1 MSALTDRIAA
11 EHHVYRTYVHDDLAC
26 TGCDFAWQ
34 RSASDVAN
42 GTLDG
47 TAVQEAAAAHI
58 AAVTEAAV
66 REHIAAALDD
76 LARARHDDLK
86 ETKRRTRAESF
97 AGASAMAYE
106 LAARIAR
113 GEQ

>member
-1 MSALTDRIAA
+1 MSALTDKIVA
-11 EHHVYRTYVHDDLAC
+11 EHDTYLTYLTGGDLRASC
-26 TGCDFAWQ
+26 EGCDWTFEGD
-34 RSASDVAN
+34 SID
-42 GTLDG
+42 
-47 TAVQEAAAAHI
+47 AVVECSRHV

-86 ETKRRTRAESF
+86 ETKRRTRAETF

>member
-1 MSALTDRIAA
+1 MTALTDRIAHDHEPMLVGGA
-11 EHHVYRTYVHDDLAC
+11 YQCSCGEEAPLHYFDKYRDLSE
-26 TGCDFAWQ
+26 WH
-34 RSASDVAN
+34 R
-42 GTLDG
+42 
-47 TAVQEAAAAHI
+47 AHTN
-58 AAVTEAAV
+58 AVTEAAV

-86 ETKRRTRAESF
+86 ETKRRTRAETF

-113 GEQ
+113 GVTP

>member
-11 EHHVYRTYVHDDLAC
+11 EHGALFNSWNTCLCGAKLA
-26 TGCDFAWQ
+26 TTSKWN
-34 RSASDVAN
+34 R
-42 GTLDG
+42 
-47 TAVQEAAAAHI
+47 HI
-58 AAVTEAAV
+58 AEVTEAAV
-66 REHIAAALDD
+66 RERIAAALDD

-86 ETKRRTRAESF
+86 ETKRRTRAETF

>member
-11 EHHVYRTYVHDDLAC
+11 EHGEWSIFDGVWRCNCGEPLPS
-26 TGCDFAWQ
+26 
-34 RSASDVAN
+34 SANADMWMR
-42 GTLDG
+42 
-47 TAVQEAAAAHI
+47 AHI
-58 AAVTEAAV
+58 ATVTEAAV

-86 ETKRRTRAESF
+86 ETKRRTRAETF

-113 GEQ
+113 GEQR

>member
-1 MSALTDRIAA
+1 MSALTDQIAA
-11 EHHVYRTYVHDDLAC
+11 EHGHRQTKDGDWEC
-26 TGCDFAWQ
+26 KCGMPI
-34 RSASDVAN
+34 RPSAPSN
-42 GTLDG
+42 WMHKHLI
-47 TAVQEAAAAHI
+47 E
-58 AAVTEAAV
+58 VTEAAV

-86 ETKRRTRAESF
+86 ETKRRTRAETF

-113 GEQ
+113 GEQR

>member
-1 MSALTDRIAA
+1 MSALTDRIVH
-11 EHHVYRTYVHDDLAC
+11 EHQPESGEWSVCICGQADLRY
-26 TGCDFAWQ
+26 GRAWD
-34 RSASDVAN
+34 R
-42 GTLDG
+42 
-47 TAVQEAAAAHI
+47 HI
-58 AAVTEAAV
+58 ATVTEAAV

>member
-11 EHHVYRTYVHDDLAC
+11 EHQPESGEWSVCICGQADLRY
-26 TGCDFAWQ
+26 GRAWD
-34 RSASDVAN
+34 R
-42 GTLDG
+42 
-47 TAVQEAAAAHI
+47 HI
-58 AAVTEAAV
+58 ATVTEAAV

-86 ETKRRTRAESF
+86 ETKRRTRAETF

-113 GEQ
+113 GER

>member
-11 EHHVYRTYVHDDLAC
+11 EHSRGNLRPTRLGWMFHCSTC
-26 TGCDFAWQ
+26 GG
-34 RSASDVAN
+34 SAPTDAAHVAN
-42 GTLDG
+42 
-47 TAVQEAAAAHI
+47 
-58 AAVTEAAV
+58 VTEAAV

-86 ETKRRTRAESF
+86 ETKRRTRAETF

-113 GEQ
+113 GVTP

>member
-1 MSALTDRIAA
+1 MSALTDHIWR
-11 EHHVYRTYVHDDLAC
+11 EHRMVIPFRC
-26 TGCDFAWQ
+26 SCDCV
-34 RSASDVAN
+34 ASTHEGFV
-42 GTLDG
+42 
-47 TAVQEAAAAHI
+47 AHI
-58 AAVTEAAV
+58 ATVTEAAV
-66 REHIAAALDD
+66 REHIAATLDD

-86 ETKRRTRAESF
+86 ETKRRTRAETF

>member
-11 EHHVYRTYVHDDLAC
+11 EHRYLWSNATC
-26 TGCDFAWQ
+26 GCGFEPVWSEDYG
-34 RSASDVAN
+34 S
-42 GTLDG
+42 
-47 TAVQEAAAAHI
+47 HI
-58 AAVTEAAV
+58 ATVTEAAV

-86 ETKRRTRAESF
+86 DTKRRTRAETF

>member
-1 MSALTDRIAA
+1 MSALTDKIVA
-11 EHHVYRTYVHDDLAC
+11 EHDTYLTYLTGGDLRASC
-26 TGCDFAWQ
+26 EGCDWTFEGD
-34 RSASDVAN
+34 SID
-42 GTLDG
+42 
-47 TAVQEAAAAHI
+47 AVVECSRHV

-66 REHIAAALDD
+66 REHIAAALDN

-86 ETKRRTRAESF
+86 ETKRRTRAETF